1 VIVAQMVQAAVTKR
15 HTVHLQE
22 ASMPFVFRAA
32 AGALLAL
39 VLTACAPAVVRPEH
53 NPLATWTPSL
63 NFNARKAQLIVLHH
77 TGLPDAATAL
87 TELRRRTD
95 AGGVSA
101 HYLVAASGQ
110 IYQLV
115 DDQARAWHAGAARWA
130 EFTDLNSASIGIE
143 LDNDGQKP
151 FAPAQIAA
159 LITLLDDL
167 TRRLNIPRT
176 AIVGHGDIA
185 PGRKVDPNALF
196 PWAQLAAR
204 GFGRWYTQP
213 LLPAPAGF
221 DTFAA
226 LRLVGYDTSKPTATI
241 AAFHRH
247 YRGTESVKLDA
258 TDASILYNLQR
269 QLMTPAGVAAGA
281 GALDETR

>member
-1 VIVAQMVQAAVTKR
+1 MSLFFRVAI
-15 HTVHLQE
+15 
-22 ASMPFVFRAA
+22 
-32 AGALLAL
+32 GALVAL
-39 VLTACAPAVVRPEH
+39 LLSACAAPVARPEH
-53 NPLATWTPSL
+53 NPLATWSPSL

-77 TGLPDAATAL
+77 TGLPNAATAL

-115 DDQARAWHAGAARWA
+115 DDEARAWHAGAARWG
-130 EFTDLNSASIGIE
+130 ELTDLNSASIGIE
-143 LDNDGQKP
+143 LDNDGRTP
-151 FAPAQIAA
+151 FPPAQIAS
-159 LITLLDDL
+159 LLVLLDDL
-167 TRRLNIPRT
+167 THRLHIPRT
-176 AIVGHGDIA
+176 SIVGHGDIA
-185 PGRKVDPNALF
+185 PGRKVDPSALF
-196 PWAQLAAR
+196 PWAELARR

-213 LLPAPAGF
+213 LLPAPPGF

-226 LRLVGYDTSKPTATI
+226 LRLIGYDTSRPTATI

-247 YRGTESVKLDA
+247 YRGIETTELDA
-258 TDASILYNLQR
+258 MDGSILYSLQR

-281 GALDETR
+281 MAADESR